1 MKKIFILL
9 IIISSAITSVA
20 QQTKT
25 ITIQWEESATLSKN
39 IAAKKTSTEKAA
51 TKNTGKS
58 VTEYAKDQLKLQI
71 DKDNNQYTDTWI
83 DSNYAA
89 PTSLNITNISYTS
102 ISQKELESI
111 NTYNV
116 PSNINANI
124 TSSKARDK
132 IYTILTLSPI
142 VKINGRIQKVKSF
155 QIQYNY
161 DSNRQNSFR
170 IPITNSVLATGNWY
184 KFKVNETGVH
194 SIDKNFLN
202 DIGLNTDGV
211 DPRTIKIYGH
221 GGQSLPLLNS
231 LNNDLF
237 DLPETSIQVIG
248 EGDGSFDNGDRI
260 LFYATSTL
268 GWVEENDSN
277 INPYSDDSYYY
288 ITSGGNNGL
297 RVQPMNE
304 PTSSGPQI
312 TTFNDYKFIENDEES
327 PAKVGRSWFGN
338 RFDIENDQTFEL
350 TFPNIV
356 PGSTMEM
363 EYRIASASENPT
375 SMAIS
380 VNGAALN
387 PVTFNVINEPTLLSV
402 QPATNIAPVQ
412 IPASGDIVTINM
424 LYNNGNNPSSK
435 GYLDFIRINALRQ
448 LVGTDGQLQFR
459 NNNVATQ
466 SGVGEYSIGNASQF
480 SQVWDV
486 TNPQNITSTQNESNA
501 GNFSF
506 KATLG
511 EIREYVAINP
521 SNYLQPVEIGSS
533 NVPNQNL
540 KGTIFNDASGNFKD
554 IDYLIIT
561 APFLIQPALR
571 LADHHRNIR
580 GTSVKVV
587 TTDKIYQEFSSG
599 KQDIG
604 AIRNF
609 VRYVYENASAPDKR
623 VKYINFFGDTSVDY
637 KNRLPG
643 NNNTVPTFHTQQS
656 TSTFTSYMSDDFYG
670 MMEQEEGQMEDTETL
685 DIALGRMVADNVGL
699 ANTLVDK
706 IIAYEAKASY
716 GNWRNN
722 ILMISDDADTY
733 SEFNSLQLTLDGL
746 ADDISAAKPFVNV
759 KKIHIDAFEQQTSA
773 GGNRYPQVNGIVKN
787 DIEVGALIVNYF
799 GHGGEDGLAKEFIF
813 TKETA
818 LTLRNEN
825 RYPLIVT
832 VTCEFTKFDLPTRTT
847 AGELTYWNK
856 DGGAISLIT
865 TTRSIGVGTGSMLN
879 ELLADEIFGFG
890 QDIPDLP
897 AEGLRISKNEL
908 AGNSNRRVVFYVG
921 DPAMPLAFPK
931 KDIRLTTINDA
942 PISQSG
948 IVLQGLSYAKLGG
961 QVTTAS
967 GALDPTYNGVVEVKL
982 FDKRQERQTLG
993 NDGSQ
998 FPNNGGL
1005 AILNF
1010 TTLGE
1015 ILFNGQA
1022 TVTNGE
1028 FEVDF
1033 IVPQDVQIPVGNGKV
1048 SFYAQKE
1055 NILLDNTGFNLD
1067 VQVGGLN
1074 PNAGTDTT
1082 GPIIQLFMNDES
1094 FVSGGITND
1103 SPNLIANLQD
1113 GNGIN
1118 TASGIGHDI
1127 IAILDG
1133 DEENPFKL
1141 NDYYQA
1147 NVDDYTNGTTTY
1159 KLRDLEEGLHTL
1171 TLKAWDTYNNSSTA
1185 EIQFIVTGDGEL
1197 ALDRVLN
1204 YPNPFVNYTEF
1215 WFNHNKAEEP
1225 FLDVQVQI
1233 FTVTGKVVKTI
1244 SGSYPTNGGN
1254 LIREIIWDGR
1264 DDFGDRIGKGVYVY
1278 KITVK
1283 SPLTNQ
1289 QTEKIEKLV
1298 IL

>member
-1 MKKIFILL
+1 M
-9 IIISSAITSVA
+9 
-20 QQTKT
+20 
-25 ITIQWEESATLSKN
+25 TL
-39 IAAKKTSTEKAA
+39 T
-51 TKNTGKS
+51 
-58 VTEYAKDQLKLQI
+58 
-71 DKDNNQYTDTWI
+71 
-83 DSNYAA
+83 
-89 PTSLNITNISYTS
+89 
-102 ISQKELESI
+102 
-111 NTYNV
+111 
-116 PSNINANI
+116 
-124 TSSKARDK
+124 
-132 IYTILTLSPI
+132 PI
-142 VKINGRIQKVKSF
+142 VKVNGQIQKITSF
-155 QIQYNY
+155 NVQYDY
-161 DSNRQNSFR
+161 DQNRQFGNR
-170 IPITNSVLATGNWY
+170 ITITNSVLATGNWY
-184 KFKVNETGVH
+184 KFKINETGIH
-194 SIDKNFLN
+194 SIDKNFLD
-202 DIGLNTDGV
+202 DIGFNTDGV

-248 EGDGSFDNGDRI
+248 EADGSFDSGDRI

-277 INPYSDDSYYY
+277 INPYSDESFYY

-304 PTSSGPQI
+304 PTGSGIQI

-350 TFPNIV
+350 NFPNIV

-363 EYRIASASENPT
+363 EYRVASASENIT

-380 VNGAALN
+380 VNGAPLN
-387 PVTFNVINEPTLLSV
+387 PVTFSAINEPTLLSV
-402 QPATNIAPVQ
+402 APSINADPVQ
-412 IPASGDIVTINM
+412 IPASGDVVTINM

-448 LVGTDGQLQFR
+448 LIGTDGQLQFR
-459 NNNVATQ
+459 NNSVATQ
-466 SGVGEYSIGNASQF
+466 SGVGEYIIGNASQF
-480 SQVWDV
+480 SQVWDI
-486 TNPQNITSTQNESNA
+486 TNPRNITSKQNESNA

-506 KATLG
+506 KTTLG

-521 SNYLQPVEIGSS
+521 SDYLQPVEIGSS
-533 NVPNQNL
+533 MVANQNL
-540 KGTIFNDASGNFKD
+540 KGTIFKDASGNFKD
-554 IDYLIIT
+554 LDYLIIT

-580 GTSVKVV
+580 GTNVKVV

-609 VRYVYENASAPDKR
+609 IRYVYENASSPDKR

-637 KNRLPG
+637 KDRIPG
-643 NNNTVPTFHTQQS
+643 NNNIVPTFHTRES
-656 TSTFTSYMSDDFYG
+656 ISTFASYMSDDFFG
-670 MMEQEEGQMEDTETL
+670 MMDQNEGGMASSERL
-685 DIALGRMVADNVGL
+685 DIALGRMLADEVGL
-699 ANTLVDK
+699 ANSLVDK

-722 ILMISDDADTY
+722 ILMVSDDADNTTDR
-733 SEFNSLQLTLDGL
+733 SLQLTLNDL
-746 ADDISAAKPFVNV
+746 ADNITEAKPFVNV
-759 KKIHIDAFEQQTSA
+759 KKIHMDAFEQQTSA
-773 GGNRYPQVNGIVKN
+773 GGNRYPQVNDIVKN

-818 LTLRNEN
+818 QTLRNEN
-825 RYPLIVT
+825 RWPLIVT
-832 VTCEFTKFDLPTRTT
+832 VTCEFTKFDLPTRIT

-856 DGGAISLIT
+856 NGGAISLIT
-865 TTRSIGVGTGSMLN
+865 TTRSITITTGELLN
-879 ELLADEIFGFG
+879 IFLADEIFGFG

-897 AEGLRISKNEL
+897 AEGLRKSKNEI
-908 AGNSNRRVVFYVG
+908 NSSNRRVVFYVG

-931 KDIRLTTINDA
+931 KDIRLTTINGV
-942 PISQSG
+942 PITQSNT
-948 IVLQGLSYAKLGG
+948 VLQGLSYAKLGG
-961 QVTTAS
+961 QVVTPS

-993 NDGSQ
+993 NDGTQNSD
-998 FPNNGGL
+998 GSL
-1005 AILNF
+1005 VILNF

-1022 TVTNGE
+1022 TVRNGL

-1055 NILLDNTGFNLD
+1055 NILLDNNGYNLD

-1103 SPNLIANLQD
+1103 SPNLIAKLQD

-1127 IAILDG
+1127 VAILDG
-1133 DEENPFKL
+1133 DEANPFKL

-1147 NVDDYTNGTTTY
+1147 DVDDYTNGTTAY
-1159 KLRDLEEGLHTL
+1159 KLRDLEDGLHTI

-1185 EIQFIVTGDGEL
+1185 ELQFIVAGDGDL
-1197 ALDRVLN
+1197 TLDRVLN

-1215 WFNHNKAEEP
+1215 WFNHNRSEDP

-1254 LIREIIWDGR
+1254 LIREITWDGR